1 LQGAWRG
8 FTVIFMK
15 RGFAIAILGMALTG
29 CAPGQGLFDSAPEGA
44 GNPAA
49 VLTPAEGQT
58 RPQLRPNGLGAARP
72 PAGARTAEA
81 FDTTTEEERA
91 VAVQEAQS
99 ETQAKLLGTTIASL
113 GAPSDPG
120 IWMKT
125 PLAPAAG
132 KGRVDNPASGKS
144 IAVDLIPLDTPRG
157 AGSQLSLAAM
167 RLLGVGLTELPEVE
181 VYRLN

>member
-1 LQGAWRG
+1 
-8 FTVIFMK
+8 MK
-15 RGFAIAILGMALTG
+15 RAFTIAILAMPLAACT
-29 CAPGQGLFDSAPEGA
+29 PGQGLFDRGEGR
-44 GNPAA
+44 PDSDVV

-58 RPQLRPNGLGAARP
+58 RPQVRPNGLGAAAP
-72 PAGARTAEA
+72 PTGARTAEA

-91 VAVQEAQS
+91 AAVQTARS
-99 ETQAKLLGTTIASL
+99 ETQAKLLGKTIASL
-113 GAPSDPG
+113 GAPAEPG

-125 PLAPAAG
+125 PLVTAAG
-132 KGRVDNPASGKS
+132 KGRVDDPASGAT
-144 IAVDLIPLDTPRG
+144 IAVDLIPLDAPRG